1 MTLSTWPNLRAFV
14 EFVTNATAC
23 WTDKGLLFSVFALGQ
38 GWSLRTSRWGLCRN
52 IKWFE
57 GREESLKKVSSCLHL
72 VLSHGQLPR
81 CQPLPGPGLGLG
93 SAGESPV
100 HPSQGCPESFFQK
113 ERRDCPLLS
122 KPPELPTPSL
132 VHTPASPG
140 KADGLIWSFRHPWR
154 AELIADSWWTY
165 DNQVSFRPLKLA
177 WGCLRGNCI
186 WGVGSTQRWW
196 RQREPWLKPLR
207 IGCDPHQ
214 GWQGVSSD
222 SVLVARARVWVDF
235 MEHPPEGWL

>member
-1 MTLSTWPNLRAFV
+1 MLLLA
-14 EFVTNATAC
+14 
-23 WTDKGLLFSVFALGQ
+23 GLLFSVFALGQ

-52 IKWFE
+52 FKWFE
-57 GREESLKKVSSCLHL
+57 GKRGVPQESVLLLASGSLSWPITKMSASARPRSNPWICWTVPYPPKSGLSRVVFSRRKEETVHCSPNLLNY
-72 VLSHGQLPR
+72 
-81 CQPLPGPGLGLG
+81 QPLP
-93 SAGESPV
+93 
-100 HPSQGCPESFFQK
+100 
-113 ERRDCPLLS
+113 
-122 KPPELPTPSL
+122 L

-177 WGCLRGNCI
+177 WDCLRGNCI

-207 IGCDPHQ
+207 IGCDPHR

-235 MEHPPEGWL
+235 MEHPPGGWL